1 MKLQFTFLFALL
13 WLTPFAVGAQENHV
27 KGEILVRFRPEVQ
40 PDRWLEYH
48 AEWRTE
54 FFRVTLGPQLAPE
67 FSIWK
72 IHFDGNST
80 DENALLERLRKDPQ
94 IEAAQFNHY
103 AYLRSRTPD
112 DPRFSA
118 QWHLFN
124 TGQSGGTPGMDIGM
138 PEAWELA
145 TGGTTPGNDTIVVC
159 VIDNGLDT
167 SHPDI
172 RPNLWINTGEIP
184 QNGIDDDQNGY
195 IDDYHGWNNQKSNGQ
210 ISDANYHG
218 TPVSGIIGARGNN
231 GTGVSGVNWNVKL
244 MHVVDGFGAIS
255 EDRIIQAYMYP
266 YRQRKRYNQSKGKVG
281 AFVVATNASWG
292 LSRIQPDEYP
302 IWCAFYDS
310 LGQVGILNV
319 AATESAQNIDV
330 DQVGDMPTACGS
342 DYLIS
347 VNSLDHTGAKAP
359 GGYGA
364 SSIDLGAFGENVLST
379 IPGNSYGVE
388 KGTSFA
394 APQVTGAIALLYA
407 AKCPTLT
414 VLAENDPAAA
424 AAWVKQL
431 LLKGTV
437 PTPSLRGITVTGGR
451 LNVYNSM
458 RLLLD
463 DCGNCPPPSKVQA
476 QQITQTS
483 AQISWL
489 SNDSIARIDLRWKVG
504 SDSTWM
510 LIQNASSPVILQGLQ
525 ACTNYEYQLAVVCHA
540 DTTAFGSSFSF
551 RTDGC
556 CLPPQH
562 IQIPFISERDVLVT
576 WDPVT
581 AATGYTIRYR
591 PINTT
596 DWKTISAY
604 SNSTGLRNLPA
615 CTNYEFQI
623 RSDCP
628 GNSFSEFGPVYTVRT
643 RGCGACL
650 ELNYCKP
657 TGVDSYNAD
666 QEWIAKVKIHS
677 FENTS
682 GKNGYANY
690 TGLSGPT
697 LAAGNAYSVA
707 LYPGFPGFTSQEYW
721 IIWID
726 LNQDG
731 IFSSSEAVFDSGS
744 ASRDSVIGLI
754 QIPTNAK
761 PGSTRMRVVMRF
773 KQPGVACGF
782 PTDFYGE
789 IEDYCV
795 QITSIN
801 PVQEVSLTPTVHLFP
816 NPFSETIQAQ
826 INLPVAQEWLQ
837 IEVLS
842 VQGHS
847 LYQQRW
853 PPLPAGRIDL
863 SIGETQWPDGIYL
876 LRGTSPQG
884 HFIQRIVKQTP

>member
-1 MKLQFTFLFALL
+1 MKRHYTLLIALL
-13 WLTPFAVGAQENHV
+13 CLLPFASGAQETHI
-27 KGEILVRFRPEVQ
+27 KGEILVRFKPDVQ
-40 PDRWLEYH
+40 PDRWLEFH
-48 AEWRTE
+48 SQWRNE
-54 FFRVTLGPQLAPE
+54 SFHVTIGPRLAPE
-67 FSIWK
+67 FAIWK
-72 IHFDGNST
+72 IHFDWT
-80 DENALLERLRKDPQ
+80 AVDENTLLQRLRQDPQ
-94 IEAAQFNHY
+94 IEAAQFNHL
-103 AYLRSRTPD
+103 AYLRARTPN
-112 DPRFSA
+112 DPRFTA

-145 TGGTTPGNDTIVVC
+145 TGGVTPGNDTIVVC

-172 RPNLWINTGEIP
+172 RPNLWINYGEIP
-184 QNGIDDDQNGY
+184 NNGIDDDQNGY
-195 IDDYHGWNNQKSNGQ
+195 VDDYHGWNTQKGNGQ

-231 GTGVSGVNWNVKL
+231 ATGVSGVNWNVKL

-266 YRQRKRYNQSKGKVG
+266 YRQRKRYNESKGKNG

-292 LSRIQPDEYP
+292 LSRIKPSEYP

-342 DYLIS
+342 DFLVS
-347 VNSLDHTGAKAP
+347 VNSIDHTGAKAP

-364 SSIDLGAFGENVLST
+364 ASIDLGAFGENVLST
-379 IPGNSYGVE
+379 IPGNNYGLE

-414 VLAENDPAAA
+414 VLAENDPPAAA
-424 AAWVKQL
+424 TWVKQL
-431 LLKGTV
+431 LLQGTV
-437 PTPSLRGITVTGGR
+437 PTPSLQGITVTGGR

-458 RLLLD
+458 RRLLD
-463 DCGNCPPPSKVQA
+463 DCGNCPPPSNVQS

-483 AQISWL
+483 AQISWI
-489 SNDSIARIDLRWKVG
+489 SNDSITRVDLRWKET
-504 SDSTWM
+504 SDSSWT
-510 LIQNASSPVILQGLQ
+510 LLRNAHTPVALQGLQ
-525 ACTNYEYQLAVVCHA
+525 PCTRYEFQLATICHTDSNA
-540 DTTAFGSSFSF
+540 FSTTFSF

-556 CLPPQH
+556 CLPPQGV
-562 IQIPFISERDVLVT
+562 QTPFISERDVLVT
-576 WDPVT
+576 WNPVT
-581 AATGYTIRYR
+581 AATSYTIRYR
-591 PINTT
+591 PIQTT
-596 DWKTISAY
+596 TWQTMQAY
-604 SNSTGLRNLPA
+604 SNSTGLRNLTA
-615 CTNYEFQI
+615 CTRYEFQI

-628 GNSFSEFGPVYTVRT
+628 GNTFSDFSPIYTVRT

-657 TGVDSYNAD
+657 GGIDSYNAD
-666 QEWIAKVKIHS
+666 QEWIARVRVHD

-682 GKNGYANY
+682 GKNGYADY
-690 TGLSGPT
+690 TNLNGPT
-697 LAAGNAYSVA
+697 LTIGNSYSIA
-707 LYPGFPGFTSQEYW
+707 LHPGFPGFSSQEYW
-721 IIWID
+721 IIWMD

-731 IFSSSEAVFDSGS
+731 IFSSSEAVFDSGT
-744 ASRDSVIGLI
+744 ASRDSVLGLI
-754 QIPTNAK
+754 RIPTTAK
-761 PGSTRMRVVMRF
+761 PGTTRMRVVMRF
-773 KQPGVACGF
+773 KQPGVSCGF
-782 PTDFYGE
+782 PSDFYGE
-789 IEDYCV
+789 VEDYCV

-801 PVQEVSLTPTVHLFP
+801 AVQETTTQPAVVLFP

-826 INLPVAQEWLQ
+826 ISLPTAQPWLQ

-842 VQGHS
+842 LQGQS
-847 LYQQRW
+847 LYRHTWKQ
-853 PPLPAGRIDL
+853 LPQGGIDL
-863 SIGETQWPDGIYL
+863 SIGDPQWPDGVYL
-876 LRGTSPQG
+876 IRGTSPDYT
-884 HFIQRIVKQTP
+884 FIQRIIKQNP